1 MFSHHDHHRG
11 QMDPGYARV
20 ELVLRDVPMCSLLNL
35 QDQSFG
41 VDQFEAYVDT

>member
-1 MFSHHDHHRG
+1 
-11 QMDPGYARV
+11 MDPGYARI
-20 ELVLRDVPMCSLLNL
+20 EQDLRGVRMWARLNL